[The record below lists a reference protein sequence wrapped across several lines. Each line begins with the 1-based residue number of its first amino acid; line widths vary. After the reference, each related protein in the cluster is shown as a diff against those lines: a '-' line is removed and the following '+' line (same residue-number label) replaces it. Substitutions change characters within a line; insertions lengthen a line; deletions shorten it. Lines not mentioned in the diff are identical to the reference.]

1 MTASLIGTALV
12 LILVFL
18 RLPIA
23 FAMGLVGFGGLWWL
37 SDLGPTLSL
46 TGQITYST
54 ARSYD
59 FSVLPLFILMGN
71 FVNRAGLSANLY
83 DASNAFL
90 GHRRGGLA
98 MATIFACG
106 GFAAVC
112 GSSLATAATFSKIAY
127 PSMRRYG
134 YSESLAAGVIAAG
147 GTLGILIPPSVIMV
161 IYGLLTQASI
171 GKLFAAGVLPGMV
184 AIFFY
189 LLAVQLQIR
198 IWPHLGPPAKYTPWA
213 ERWRALYKV
222 WGVIALFVLVM
233 GGIYG
238 GIFTPT
244 EAAGIGAFGAFLMA
258 IFSGG
263 MNFKELR
270 EVLIDSAMTSSLLFT
285 ILIGALIFANFV
297 NSAGFPE
304 DLIAFVNGLHV
315 APIVIIIAILIIYI
329 ILGCIL
335 ESISMILLTVPVF
348 FPLVS
353 SLGYDPIWF
362 GIIVVCVT
370 EISFLTPPIGM
381 NVFVLSAMLPD
392 VGTSKIFRGSMPFF
406 IADLFRLGVLVAFP
420 IISTI
425 LPILFYGSSG

>member
-1 MTASLIGTALV
+1 MTDALIGTAVV
-12 LILVFL
+12 LLLVFL

-23 FAMGLVGFGGLWWL
+23 FAMGLVGFAGLWML
-37 SDLGPTLSL
+37 SDLRPALSL
-46 TGQITYST
+46 IGQITYST

-71 FVNRAGLSANLY
+71 FVNRAGLSSNLY

-134 YSESLAAGVIAAG
+134 YSESLASGVIAAG

-161 IYGLLTQASI
+161 IYGLLTQTSI
-171 GKLFAAGVLPGMV
+171 GQLFAAGVLPGLV

-198 IWPHLGPPAKYTPWA
+198 IWPHLGPPARYTPWA

-244 EAAGIGAFGAFLMA
+244 EAAGMGAFGASLMA
-258 IFSGG
+258 VQKG
-263 MNFKELR
+263 MRLRELR
-270 EVLIDSAMTSSLLFT
+270 DVLSDSAMTSALLFT

-297 NSAGFPE
+297 NTAGFPE
-304 DLIAFVNGLHV
+304 DLIRFVNGLKV
-315 APIVIIIAILIIYI
+315 QPIVIIIAILIIYI

-348 FPLVS
+348 FPLVTA
-353 SLGYDPIWF
+353 LGYDPIWF

-392 VGTSKIFRGSMPFF
+392 VGTSKIFRGAMPFF

-420 IISTI
+420 IITLI
-425 LPILFYGSSG
+425 LPKLFYGN

>member
-1 MTASLIGTALV
+1 MTASLVATAIVLV
-12 LILVFL
+12 LVFL

-23 FAMGLVGFGGLWWL
+23 FAMGLVGFAGLWWNA
-37 SDLGPTLSL
+37 DLQPALSL
-46 TGQITYST
+46 TGQIVYST

-71 FVNRAGLSANLY
+71 FVNRAGLSTNLY
-83 DASNAFL
+83 DASHAFL

-112 GSSLATAATFSKIAY
+112 GSSLATAATFSKISY

-134 YSESLAAGVIAAG
+134 YSEALAAGSIAAG

-161 IYGLLTQASI
+161 IYGLLTQTSI
-171 GKLFAAGVLPGMV
+171 GRLFAAGVLPGVV
-184 AIFFY
+184 AITFY

-198 IWPHLGPPAKYTPWA
+198 LRPHLGPAATYTPWR
-213 ERWRALYKV
+213 ERWRALARV
-222 WGVIALFVLVM
+222 WGVLALFVLVM

-244 EAAGIGAFGAFLMA
+244 EAAGMGAFGAFLMA
-258 IFSGG
+258 V
-263 MNFKELR
+263 FKGRMRLRELR
-270 EVLIDSAMTSSLLFT
+270 AVLADSAMTSALLFT

-297 NSAGFPE
+297 NAVGFPE
-304 DLIAFVNGLHV
+304 ELIAFVRGLDV
-315 APIVIIIAILIIYI
+315 TPIAIIVAILVIYI

-348 FPLVS
+348 FPLIS

-381 NVFVLSAMLPD
+381 NVFVLSAMLPE
-392 VGTSKIFRGSMPFF
+392 VTTTTIFRGTMPFF
-406 IADLFRLGVLVAFP
+406 AADVLRLAVLVAFP
-420 IISTI
+420 VVSLI
-425 LPILFYGSSG
+425 LPRLFYGS

>member
-1 MTASLIGTALV
+1 MTDALIGTAVV
-12 LILVFL
+12 LLLVFL

-23 FAMGLVGFGGLWWL
+23 FAMGLVGFAGLWML
-37 SDLGPTLSL
+37 SDLRPALSL
-46 TGQITYST
+46 IGQITYST

-59 FSVLPLFILMGN
+59 FSVLPLFILMGH
-71 FVNRAGLSANLY
+71 FVNRAGLSSTLY

-134 YSESLAAGVIAAG
+134 YSESLASGVIAAG

-161 IYGLLTQASI
+161 IYGLLTQTSI
-171 GKLFAAGVLPGMV
+171 GQLFAAGVLPGLV

-198 IWPHLGPPAKYTPWA
+198 IWPHLGPPARYTPWA

-244 EAAGIGAFGAFLMA
+244 EAAGMGAFGASLMA
-258 IFSGG
+258 VQKG
-263 MNFKELR
+263 MRLRELR
-270 EVLIDSAMTSSLLFT
+270 DVLSDSAMTSALLFT

-297 NSAGFPE
+297 NTAGFPE
-304 DLIAFVNGLHV
+304 DLIRFVNGLKV
-315 APIVIIIAILIIYI
+315 QPIVIIIAILIIYI

-348 FPLVS
+348 FPLVTA
-353 SLGYDPIWF
+353 LGYDPIWF

-392 VGTSKIFRGSMPFF
+392 VGTSKIFRGAMPFF

-420 IISTI
+420 IITLI
-425 LPILFYGSSG
+425 LPILFYGN

>member
-1 MTASLIGTALV
+1 MTDALIGTAIV
-12 LILVFL
+12 LLLVFF

-23 FAMGLVGFGGLWWL
+23 FAMGLVGFVGLWIL
-37 SDLGPTLSL
+37 SDVNPALSL
-46 TGQITYST
+46 IGQITYST

-71 FVNRAGLSANLY
+71 FVNRAGLSSNLY

-112 GSSLATAATFSKIAY
+112 GSSLATAATFSKVAY

-161 IYGLLTQASI
+161 IYGLLTQTSI
-171 GKLFAAGVLPGMV
+171 GQLFAAGVLPGMV
-184 AIFFY
+184 AIGFY
-189 LLAVQLQIR
+189 LLAIQVLIR
-198 IWPHLGPPAKYTPWA
+198 VWPHLGPPAKYTPWP

-258 IFSGG
+258 IHNG
-263 MNFKELR
+263 MRLRELR
-270 EVLIDSAMTSSLLFT
+270 DVLADSAMTSALLFT

-304 DLIAFVNGLHV
+304 DLIRFVNALNV
-315 APIVIIIAILIIYI
+315 PPIMVMIAILIIYI

-348 FPLVS
+348 FPLITA
-353 SLGYDPIWF
+353 LGYDPIWF

-381 NVFVLSAMLPD
+381 NVFVLSAMLPE
-392 VGTSKIFRGSMPFF
+392 VGTSKIFRGAMPFF

-420 IISTI
+420 IISLF
-425 LPILFYGSSG
+425 LPKLLYGN

>member
-1 MTASLIGTALV
+1 MTDALIGTAIV
-12 LILVFL
+12 LLLVFL

-23 FAMGLVGFGGLWWL
+23 FAMGLVGFAGLWLL
-37 SDLGPTLSL
+37 SDLKPALSL
-46 TGQITYST
+46 IGQITYST

-71 FVNRAGLSANLY
+71 FVNRAGLSSNLY

-134 YSESLAAGVIAAG
+134 YSESLASGAIAAG

-161 IYGLLTQASI
+161 IYGLLTQTSI
-171 GKLFAAGVLPGMV
+171 GQLFAAGVLPGLV

-198 IWPHLGPPAKYTPWA
+198 IWPHLGPPARFTPWA

-244 EAAGIGAFGAFLMA
+244 EAAGMGAFGALLMA
-258 IFSGG
+258 VQKG
-263 MNFKELR
+263 MRLRELR
-270 EVLIDSAMTSSLLFT
+270 DVLSDSAMTSALLFT

-304 DLIAFVNGLHV
+304 ALIGFVNGLNV
-315 APIVIIIAILIIYI
+315 PPILIIIAILIIYI

-348 FPLVS
+348 FPLVTA
-353 SLGYDPIWF
+353 LGYDPIWF

-381 NVFVLSAMLPD
+381 NVFVLSAMLPE
-392 VGTSKIFRGSMPFF
+392 VGTSKIFRGAMPFF

-420 IISTI
+420 IITLI
-425 LPILFYGSSG
+425 LPKLFYGN